1 ISMGWMIFICSLAL
15 RLTCTCSQL
24 AFPHLSRLNTC
35 RLTSGCCKA
44 LSSILSA
51 EHSHLTELSL
61 NYNYLDDSGLGLLC
75 EGLKTKNSKLET
87 LRLSRCSLTSE
98 CCEALTSVLSAEHTH
113 LTELELS
120 NNNLE
125 DSGVNLLC
133 KGLRNKNC
141 KLEKLGIKKTE
152 IKLDHSKADYTVS
165 CETGVVELSFNVLY
179 VNRAIPSVSLCLHF
193 LSPLCHRLS
202 QCKLTSGCCEGLSLA
217 LSAAH
222 SHLTELKLS
231 DNNLEDSGVH
241 LLCEGLKNP
250 NCRLE
255 TLRLSS
261 CGLTAGCGAPLSL
274 VLSYEHSHLTELWLG
289 YNKLEDLGVI
299 LLCEG
304 TDCGLHSCCFTSEC
318 CAILSS
324 SLSAQHSQLKE
335 LWLNNNDLH
344 DNGVHLLCEGLRNKN
359 CQIEKLG

>member
-1 ISMGWMIFICSLAL
+1 
-15 RLTCTCSQL
+15 
-24 AFPHLSRLNTC
+24 
-35 RLTSGCCKA
+35 
-44 LSSILSA
+44 LSA

-61 NYNYLDDSGLGLLC
+61 NYNCLDDSGLGLLC

-87 LRLSRCSLTSE
+87 LRLSRCSRTSE

-125 DSGVNLLC
+125 DQGTEEQ
-133 KGLRNKNC
+133 
-141 KLEKLGIKKTE
+141 KLSIRENKKTE
-152 IKLDHSKADYTVS
+152 IKLDHSMADCTVS

-179 VNRAIPSVSLCLHF
+179 INRAIPSVSLCLHF

-231 DNNLEDSGVH
+231 DNNLEDSGVR

-250 NCRLE
+250 NCKLE
-255 TLRLSS
+255 TFRLSS

-274 VLSYEHSHLTELWLG
+274 GLSAEHSRLTELVLG
-289 YNKLEDLGVI
+289 NNNLGDSGVKLLYEGLRNKNCKLEKRGD
-299 LLCEG
+299 
-304 TDCGLHSCCFTSEC
+304 LHSCYFTSGC
-318 CAILSS
+318 CTILSL
-324 SLSAQHSQLKE
+324 SLSAKHSQLKKI
-335 LWLNNNDLH
+335 WLNNNDLH
-344 DNGVHLLCEGLRNKN
+344 DNGVHLLCEGLRDKN
-359 CQIEKLG
+359 CKIEKLG